1 MEGRI
6 VGYLFLMLAICC
18 EVIGAIAS
26 TCSEGFSKKLPS
38 ILVVVAIVASYYFF
52 AASLQHGMNIGVGYA
67 IWAGLGVIL
76 VAAVGTLW
84 FKEKLTRV
92 QVVGIGCII
101 AGVAALELGA
111 MI

>member
-1 MEGRI
+1 M
-6 VGYLFLMLAICC
+6 GYLFLMLAICC

-26 TCSEGFSKKLPS
+26 TYSAGFSRKIPS
-38 ILVVVAIVASYYFF
+38 IIVVTAIVASYYFF
-52 AASLQHGMNIGVGYA
+52 AASLQRGMNIGVGYA

-92 QVVGIGCII
+92 QVIGVGCII
-101 AGVAALELGA
+101 GGVAALELGA
-111 MI
+111 MV